1 MKEVSVS
8 RGKIRGLDDKIID
21 AVVGI
26 ISALVL
32 LITLYP
38 LIYCVS
44 ASFSDPI
51 RVMAG
56 ELKLLPLGFTLEG
69 YQIILDYD
77 PIWIGYRNSLFY
89 TIVGTSINMMLT
101 IPCAYALSR
110 KDLDGRNILTL
121 IFSFTMFFSGGMIPS
136 YLLMRNLGM
145 INTVW
150 AVLMPGAVSMWNC
163 IIART
168 YFQGSIS
175 FEMQESA
182 MLDGC
187 SNVKLLLHII
197 LPLSKPMMAV
207 IALYYAV
214 GHWNSYF
221 NALIYLNNLD
231 LYPLQLFLR
240 NILITDQMMDMLGA
254 DSDAAQAIMRRIQLK
269 ESMKF
274 GIIIISSLPMLLLY
288 PFLQKYFVKGVM
300 IGAIKG

>member
-21 AVVGI
+21 AVVGV